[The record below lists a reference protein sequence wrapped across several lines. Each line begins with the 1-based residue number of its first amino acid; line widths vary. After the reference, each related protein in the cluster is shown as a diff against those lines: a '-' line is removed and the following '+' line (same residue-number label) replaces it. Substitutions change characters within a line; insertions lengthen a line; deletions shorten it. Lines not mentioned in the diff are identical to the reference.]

1 VPILD
6 AMQSALQKLSAA
18 ITVLTVLSVPS
29 VEAQGSGGLED
40 VVVIDVLP
48 GWHTEHGTHM
58 AGIRVRL
65 APGWKTYWRSPGD
78 GGIPPE
84 FDFAASENLKSVR
97 AHWPRPV
104 VFDQNGVRSIGYKDE
119 VVFPL
124 EVTPREAGE
133 PVTLRGSV
141 DLGVCQD
148 VCMPVSV
155 KISAGLVDPGTP
167 DPVIRAALTQVP
179 DRINSTIV
187 CELEPIEDGMQMTAR
202 IPVKKARGETAVI
215 ELDDRSVWI
224 SPSVTE
230 RQGDAL
236 HATVDM
242 VPPSGQPFA
251 VDRSTVRVTILSD
264 GGAVE
269 IKGCVSG

>member
-1 VPILD
+1 MLV
-6 AMQSALQKLSAA
+6 
-18 ITVLTVLSVPS
+18 VLSTPPA
-29 VEAQGSGGLED
+29 EAQVIGGLEN
-40 VVVIDVLP
+40 VVAVDVLP
-48 GWHTEHGTHM
+48 GWHTEQGTHM

-65 APGWKTYWRSPGD
+65 APGWKTYWRSPGE

-84 FDFAASENLKSVR
+84 FDLSASENLKSVQ

-104 VFDQNGVRSIGYKDE
+104 VFDQNGFRSIGYADE

-124 EVTPREAGE
+124 EVTPQEAGA
-133 PVTLRGSV
+133 PITLRGSV
-141 DLGVCQD
+141 DLGVCED

-155 KISAGLVDPGTP
+155 EISAGLVNPGAP
-167 DPVIRAALTQVP
+167 DPVISEALANVP
-179 DRINSTIV
+179 DRISSTVV
-187 CELEPIEDGMQMTAR
+187 CQLEPIDDGMQMSAR
-202 IPVKKARGETAVI
+202 IPVKKTRGEIAVI
-215 ELDDRSVWI
+215 ELEDRSVWI

-242 VPPSGQPFA
+242 VPPNGQPFA

-264 GGAVE
+264 DSAVE
-269 IKGCVSG
+269 MKGCVAG